1 MLIYFCNK
9 NIPTILYIFSVPTD
23 IYIEKIITMEQKK
36 RQFRE
41 LSDET
46 KEKISNS
53 TRDRAKSAQ
62 HKQNISQGMI
72 KYWETIP
79 NKPQPS
85 SGETPI

>member
-1 MLIYFCNK
+1 
-9 NIPTILYIFSVPTD
+9 
-23 IYIEKIITMEQKK
+23 MELNK

-53 TRDRAKSAQ
+53 TRGRAKSAQ
-62 HKQNISQGMI
+62 HKQNISKGMI

-85 SGETPI
+85 SGNTLT

>member
-1 MLIYFCNK
+1 
-9 NIPTILYIFSVPTD
+9 
-23 IYIEKIITMEQKK
+23 MEQKK

-53 TRDRAKSAQ
+53 TRGRAKSAQ

-79 NKPQPS
+79 NKPQPL
-85 SGETPI
+85 SGGTPI